1 MLGRDLNLNPGGA
14 VGVVMMATTVGRV
27 PRRGWLTGHHW
38 FASGSVG
45 RPGTSG
51 AVPAEPHLADR
62 ERVLIRA
69 GTRGGG
75 WVVAT
80 ERALYRRPRERAWA
94 RLGWEQ
100 ITRIHQDRATGALVV
115 TGLADGAPR
124 RGCMPVDGGRK
135 LLAFAQERVAATRLI
150 VTRIRVDG
158 RDVVIE
164 GRRHPGDMQW
174 QVHFA
179 TGLVPTDAALRGEID
194 RSLRELRST
203 LGV

>member
-1 MLGRDLNLNPGGA
+1 VNLDPGGA
-14 VGVVMMATTVGRV
+14 VEVVMMATTAGRV

-45 RPGTSG
+45 RPATSG
-51 AVPAEPHLADR
+51 AVPAKPHLADR

-75 WVVAT
+75 WVIAT
-80 ERALYRRPRERAWA
+80 ERALYWRPRDGTWA
-94 RLGWEQ
+94 RLGWEE
-100 ITRIHQDRATGALVV
+100 ITRIDQDPASGALVV
-115 TGLADGAPR
+115 TGLSGGAPR
-124 RGCMPVDGGRK
+124 RDSVPVDGGRK
-135 LLAFAQERVAATRLI
+135 LLVFAQERVAATRLI
-150 VTRIRVDG
+150 VTYLRVDG

-164 GRRHPGDMQW
+164 GRRQPATDE
-174 QVHFA
+174 VHWLVHA
-179 TGLVPTDAALRGEID
+179 VDGLVATDAALRGEID